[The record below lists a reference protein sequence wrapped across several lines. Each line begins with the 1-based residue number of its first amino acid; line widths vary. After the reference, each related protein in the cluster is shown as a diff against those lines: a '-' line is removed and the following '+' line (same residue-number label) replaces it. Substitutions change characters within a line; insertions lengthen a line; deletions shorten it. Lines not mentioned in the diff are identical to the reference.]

1 MRFGG
6 AFAFQ
11 WVNVKLW
18 VMAVATVALYVRPGH
33 TLTDTGLVT
42 VMLAVI
48 SWPVMF
54 LWAGFGA
61 GMRDFLRI
69 PARIR
74 AFNIV
79 MGLALAASVLALL
92 RM

>member
-1 MRFGG
+1 
-6 AFAFQ
+6 
-11 WVNVKLW
+11 
-18 VMAVATVALYVRPGH
+18 
-33 TLTDTGLVT
+33 
-42 VMLAVI
+42 MLALI
-48 SWPVMF
+48 NWPAML

-61 GMRDFLRI
+61 ALSNMLRI

-79 MGLALAASVLALL
+79 MGLALAVSVLALL